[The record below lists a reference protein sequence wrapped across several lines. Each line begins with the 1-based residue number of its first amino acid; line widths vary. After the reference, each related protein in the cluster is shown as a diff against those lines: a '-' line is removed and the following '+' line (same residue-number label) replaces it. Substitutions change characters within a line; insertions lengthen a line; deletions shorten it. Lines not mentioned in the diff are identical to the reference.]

1 VRARRGRGASGAPPA
16 LVLGGGPIAVP
27 VTRSLARAGVP
38 TLALGHGDDPVRHSR
53 SCDRFVDV
61 GSGAGVQDRWLEWMT
76 QEGLSGAVVLPCS
89 DDALELIARH
99 RGRLAELGYRPIE
112 ANDEVVLAML
122 DKERTYALAREV
134 GVPAPRTLLVRP
146 GDGAQE
152 AVAKIPLPC
161 AIKPR
166 HSHLFQR
173 HFGLAT
179 KAFIAADERE
189 LAGHLDRM
197 GELGLEMIVTEVIPG
212 PDHAYHSY
220 YTYMDAQG
228 RPLLHFTKQKLRQY
242 PVGFGLATY
251 HMSVREE
258 ETREVGLRFFSGV
271 GLRGVGNVEFKR
283 DDRDGQ
289 LKLIECN
296 HRFTAAHALVCRA
309 GIDLALLAYSRAA
322 GRPDPPVDS
331 YRTGVR
337 QWHPVEDMRALRD
350 YRRRG
355 ELTTRAWAASLAHP
369 QHFPLFSWSDPWP
382 SVRSNSRFLAR
393 LWPRRR
399 R

>member
-1 VRARRGRGASGAPPA
+1 M
-16 LVLGGGPIAVP
+16 P
-27 VTRSLARAGVP
+27 VARSLARAGIP
-38 TLALGHGDDPVRHSR
+38 TIALGHGDDPVRHSR
-53 SCDRFVDV
+53 FCDRFVDV
-61 GSGAGVQDRWLEWMT
+61 GSGSGVQDRWLAWMA
-76 QEGLSGAVVLPCS
+76 QEALDGAVVLPCS

-99 RGRLAELGYRPIE
+99 RARLEELGYRPIE
-112 ANDEVVLAML
+112 ANDEVVLGML

-146 GDGAQE
+146 GDGALQ
-152 AVAKIPLPC
+152 AARTIPLPC

-179 KAFIAADERE
+179 KAFIAVDERE
-189 LAGHLDRM
+189 LADHLDRM

-228 RPLLHFTKQKLRQY
+228 HPLLHFTKQKLRQY

-251 HMSVREE
+251 HMSVRDE
-258 ETREVGLRFFSGV
+258 ETREVGLRFFQGV

-337 QWHPVEDMRALRD
+337 QWHPVEDLRALRD

-355 ELTTRAWAASLAHP
+355 DLTTRAWAASLAHP

-382 SVRSNSRFLAR
+382 SLRSNARFLAR
-393 LWPRRR
+393 PWRRGPRRGGG
-399 R
+399 